1 MLRVYFFNT
10 ALPCGR
16 CFKIKATGGFVMQ
29 DTKQYWQNRNF
40 RANIAKQHTKEM
52 AEKYNDEIEHS
63 IKNTTEYN
71 EFHIFSTPSE
81 KFPATVIEIKNA
93 DSVSAII
100 SESVNEKLAV
110 LNFASY
116 KEPGG
121 KFMAG
126 SSAQEESLCHK
137 SFLYNVLSQFKK
149 YYANNCKAKNK
160 ALYKNRALYS
170 KDIIFVTDGQQR
182 RCDVI
187 TCAAPNITA
196 GRKYC
201 NVSNALNI
209 KELTSR
215 CDFVLA
221 VLAEQDAET
230 IILGA
235 YGCGVF
241 GQSPEDVA
249 NIFKNLLTTKYLN
262 VFKKVVFAIP
272 DDTNGNYNTFRK
284 IFA

>member
-1 MLRVYFFNT
+1 
-10 ALPCGR
+10 
-16 CFKIKATGGFVMQ
+16 MQ
-29 DTKQYWQNRNF
+29 DVKSYWLNRNS

-52 AEKYNDEIEHS
+52 AEKYAKEIKYSVE
-63 IKNTTEYN
+63 TTVEYN
-71 EFHIFSTPSE
+71 EFHLFRIPSPKFS
-81 KFPATVIEIKNA
+81 ATIIEVKDA

-100 SESVNEKLAV
+100 SESADKKLAV

-121 KFMAG
+121 RFIDG
-126 SSAQEESLCHK
+126 SSAQEESLCHE
-137 SFLYNVLSQFKK
+137 SFLYNVLSQFKE

-170 KDIIFVTDGQQR
+170 KDIVFAKDGREQK
-182 RCDVI
+182 CDVL

-201 NVSNALNI
+201 NVSDTLNT

-215 CDFVLA
+215 CDFVLD
-221 VLAEQDAET
+221 VLAEQNAET

-241 GQSPEDVA
+241 GQSPEEVA
-249 NIFKNLLTTKYLN
+249 GIFKNLLTTKYQN
-262 VFKKVVFAIP
+262 AFKKVVFAIP
-272 DDTNGNYNTFRK
+272 NGKNGNYDAFKK